1 MVLFPAYSVSRCEVE
16 NMKASLL
23 GCGEEKQGGG
33 REGEMGATEEKC
45 LYEYNL
51 TLSFEKTMGRWG
63 LKNALNDNLHMQ
75 WGIARTEKSV
85 SS

>member
-33 REGEMGATEEKC
+33 RGGELGATEEKC

-51 TLSFEKTMGRWG
+51 THSFEATLGRW
-63 LKNALNDNLHMQ
+63 ALTNSLNIKVFANMVFNVC
-75 WGIARTEKSV
+75 T
-85 SS
+85 

>member
-1 MVLFPAYSVSRCEVE
+1 MVLFSAYSVSRCEVE

-33 REGEMGATEEKC
+33 RGGELGATEEKC

-51 TLSFEKTMGRWG
+51 TLSFEETMGRWG
-63 LKNALNDNLHMQ
+63 LTNTLHEN
-75 WGIARTEKSV
+75 IEVFAVCANKAF
-85 SS
+85 